1 MHPLVQ
7 FTLGLIAVGVPIVYV
22 SVRLIHL
29 IWESERYSGGR
40 AGNRQALL
48 DAPDEEDELANET
61 RLEVLGALAL
71 LGLISLIW
79 GIHQIKEAL
88 VRMGEM

>member
-1 MHPLVQ
+1 MHPVLQ
-7 FTLGLIAVGVPIVYV
+7 FGLGLSAVGVPVVYI
-22 SVRLIHL
+22 SVRLLHL

-61 RLEVLGALAL
+61 RFETLGALAP
-71 LGLISLIW
+71 LGLIALVW

>member
-88 VRMGEM
+88 VRMGEI